1 MALSHVMGKICFL
14 CLDVFRTPWLE
25 EEVRSAA
32 PKASTGGKAAALHS
46 QNQAV
51 LVLKKKKKRKKKL
64 NYSSPTP
71 THGFDVERNLL
82 WFK

>member
-1 MALSHVMGKICFL
+1 MGKICFL

-51 LVLKKKKKRKKKL
+51 LVLKKKKKERK
-64 NYSSPTP
+64 S
-71 THGFDVERNLL
+71 
-82 WFK
+82 